1 MAARKQETVV
11 VAAEHAGQHAAEA
24 AQAEQLHAEVES
36 REAMR
41 EAERKA
47 WDGCE
52 LFMRSWDDLVASRM
66 ANFGAAEAAG
76 IPLLPRPMDEWM
88 RPPPVLAPSPS
99 VAAMSSV
106 PAELQCEPSPFN
118 TD

>member
-88 RPPPVLAPSPS
+88 RPPPRS
-99 VAAMSSV
+99 
-106 PAELQCEPSPFN
+106 CPFAVRGC
-118 TD
+118 DVVRAC